1 MRKILFVLVIALAF
15 SAEFKAAPELLQS
28 YENFKTALKELSE
41 KLGDS
46 FDWNSLLQLVVSFGK
61 EYAQKWCESLSNT
74 LLQQGCK
81 LLLDLVLNYLGYN

>member
-15 SAEFKAAPELLQS
+15 SAEFKATPELIQS
-28 YENFKTALKELSE
+28 YENFKVALKELSE
-41 KLGDS
+41 KLGDG

-74 LLQQGCK
+74 LLKQGCK
-81 LLLDLVLNYLGYN
+81 LLLDLVLSYLGY